1 MTPRVFV
8 SMFLAWAIPGAGHLY
23 LGRRGRAA
31 VFFAVVVLMFA
42 IGLSI
47 DGGLYTIAGSRG
59 SWLRILASYASMGSG
74 FLYLVA
80 RRIGAPGDVVSAT
93 FEYGTAFMLTAGL
106 MNLLLVLDCFDIATN
121 RKVVDNDRKGKANDR
136 DTVPESA

>member
-31 VFFAVVVLMFA
+31 VFFAVVVFMFA

-80 RRIGAPGDVVSAT
+80 RRIGASGDVVSAT
-93 FEYGTAFMLTAGL
+93 FEYGTTFMLTAGL
-106 MNLLLVLDCFDIATN
+106 MNLLLVLDCFDIATG
-121 RKVVDNDRKGKANDR
+121 RKMVAHNA
-136 DTVPESA
+136 VPENA